1 MFLQELPQGLLLI
14 QIYSLN
20 YKNTMKDT
28 LLLAIDT
35 IYKNKDTILTCSETV
50 PLPHSTLLDNN
61 NIWGM
66 PENIARIA
74 IPAIITL
81 TVFIIGQIIV
91 WYRAQVAIQNET
103 KNYRTIILNWIDLI
117 KTSIE
122 KQVASCNEL
131 SSNIAHSQDI
141 HPERFEYTKMLAEKA
156 DSIGVDRFI
165 TTFMINSTSSKVDD
179 KNDKMTYNLISQFNF
194 LKSIEHNITNTYN
207 NYQSQILELMSE
219 WNTIFMK
226 LDELTLSWTPQITG
240 SGHPYLAFHR
250 EVVKIS
256 NSWIQNAP
264 NGRSTMVY
272 SMANLI
278 TPLTTLTAEE
288 LTRNINNEY
297 AFQMS
302 AILQQLRIID
312 LKWRTN
318 IDGNSRL
325 FADTAT
331 SINNSYASLINAKQY
346 FEQDTKV
353 KSIFKVRK

>member
-1 MFLQELPQGLLLI
+1 
-14 QIYSLN
+14 
-20 YKNTMKDT
+20 MKDT
-28 LLLAIDT
+28 LLSVIDAINECEDT
-35 IYKNKDTILTCSETV
+35 IVTYSETTLPSTILES
-50 PLPHSTLLDNN
+50 SD
-61 NIWGM
+61 IWGM
-66 PENIARIA
+66 PESLARIA
-74 IPAIITL
+74 IPAVITL
-81 TVFIIGQIIV
+81 SVFIIGQIIV
-91 WYRAQVAIQNET
+91 WYRSQIAIQNET
-103 KNYRTIILNWIDLI
+103 NNYRTIILNWIDLI
-117 KTSIE
+117 KTSVE

-131 SSNIAHSQDI
+131 SVNIANSQDI

-165 TTFMINSTSSKVDD
+165 ATFMINSTHSKVDN

-194 LKSIEHNITNTYN
+194 LKSIEPNIATTYS

-226 LDELTLSWTPQITG
+226 LDELTSNWTTQITDPN
-240 SGHPYLAFHR
+240 HPYLAFHR

-256 NSWIQNAP
+256 NNWIQNAP

-272 SMANLI
+272 SMENLI

-288 LTRNINNEY
+288 LAQNINNEY

-325 FADTAT
+325 FADIAT
-331 SINNSYASLINAKQY
+331 SISNSYTSLINAKQY
-346 FEQDTKV
+346 FKQETKA
-353 KSIFKVRK
+353 KNIFEVRK

>member
-1 MFLQELPQGLLLI
+1 
-14 QIYSLN
+14 
-20 YKNTMKDT
+20 
-28 LLLAIDT
+28 
-35 IYKNKDTILTCSETV
+35 
-50 PLPHSTLLDNN
+50 
-61 NIWGM
+61 
-66 PENIARIA
+66 
-74 IPAIITL
+74 
-81 TVFIIGQIIV
+81 
-91 WYRAQVAIQNET
+91 
-103 KNYRTIILNWIDLI
+103 
-117 KTSIE
+117 
-122 KQVASCNEL
+122 
-131 SSNIAHSQDI
+131 
-141 HPERFEYTKMLAEKA
+141 
-156 DSIGVDRFI
+156 
-165 TTFMINSTSSKVDD
+165 
-179 KNDKMTYNLISQFNF
+179 
-194 LKSIEHNITNTYN
+194 
-207 NYQSQILELMSE
+207 
-219 WNTIFMK
+219 MK